1 MLNEGEDTSAAPEE
15 APGQELPPPPGTTYI
30 QISPDERA
38 AIDRV
43 CCQFTLQ
50 LPVLIEFLYPC
61 L

>member
-43 CCQFTLQ
+43 CVASSLYN
-50 LPVLIEFLYPC
+50 FLY
-61 L
+61 